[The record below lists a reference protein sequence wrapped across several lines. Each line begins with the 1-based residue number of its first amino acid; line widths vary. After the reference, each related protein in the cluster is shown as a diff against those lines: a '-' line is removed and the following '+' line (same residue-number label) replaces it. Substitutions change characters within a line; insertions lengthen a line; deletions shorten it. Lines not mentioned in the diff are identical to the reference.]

1 MSRIKTLVFLL
12 ALTAQLPLASAK
24 TITYAV
30 GTCEPKLV
38 SFTTIS
44 SALAATPPPNVVEVC
59 PGTYKEQIL
68 ITFPVTLEGVS
79 VGNSDQAIIAPP
91 PGGLVINAY
100 DDRGDDLAAQ
110 VVVQNAGGEVDL
122 TNLTVD
128 ATGNDIIGRSIAI
141 VGVFYQN
148 TPGTVN
154 RLTIQNQNGNLEGV
168 GIWLEGGSANPSI
181 TMENS
186 NLQNFDFAGIE
197 GETET
202 LSGTSELTATIKG
215 NDLASSFDG
224 SNGFLFLF
232 GLTASVTD
240 NLINGGTGGMLI
252 YGGNISVSKNTI
264 VSADIGIDVE
274 NDSISVTSN
283 TIYNTATGT
292 GTGIVA
298 NSAVAPVTGNTIVR
312 FPTGID
318 FKCTAG
324 NNVHSNTILV
334 AGNGLLNVPTGTVSA
349 NTYYNLGT
357 MSSGG
362 C

>member
-1 MSRIKTLVFLL
+1 MSRIKSLL
-12 ALTAQLPLASAK
+12 LLFALAQLPLASAK
-24 TITYAV
+24 TVTYAV
-30 GTCEPKLV
+30 GTCEPKLA

-91 PGGLVINAY
+91 PAGLVINAY

-110 VVVQNAGGEVDL
+110 VVVQNAGGEVNL

-154 RLTIQNQNGNLEGV
+154 RVTIQNQNGNSEGI
-168 GIWLEGGSANPSI
+168 GIWLEGGSANPSV

-186 NLQNFDFAGIE
+186 NVQNFDFGGIYA
-197 GETET
+197 ETE
-202 LSGTSELTATIKG
+202 SSTSELTATIKE
-215 NDLASSFDG
+215 NDLASG
-224 SNGFLFLF
+224 YNGANGILFLF

-252 YGGNISVSKNTI
+252 YGGNITVSRNTI
-264 VSADIGIDVE
+264 VSADLGIDIE

-298 NSAVAPVTGNTIVR
+298 NSAVAPVTGNTMVR

-334 AGNGLLNVPTGTVSA
+334 APNGLLNVPTGTVTP
-349 NTYYNLGT
+349 NTYYNVGT